1 MKVLWNG
8 SIMDRSESKVDIEDR
23 GYQFGDGVYEVIRI
37 YNGEMFAQKE
47 HIDRLFNSAN
57 EIGIELAFE
66 KKDLEQ
72 QFNEL
77 IQENQVSEGGIYFQI
92 SRGVAPRKH
101 QYKKDIQPQT
111 VGYTFSLKKP
121 EEEQTNG
128 VAAITAQDMRWLRCD
143 IKSLNLLYNV
153 MTKQKASEQGAFE
166 AVLIRDGYV
175 TEGTSSN
182 IFAVK
187 DGEVY
192 THPVNHLILN
202 GITRRELLNIFENEH
217 IPFEEKAI
225 TEEELGSVDELFMA
239 STTAEVIPIIT
250 LDGKDVGSG
259 KPGNVTRKV
268 QEAFQKR
275 IVPANIVKQ

>member
-8 SIMDRSESKVDIEDR
+8 SIIDRSESKVDIEDR
-23 GYQFGDGVYEVIRI
+23 GYQFGDGVYEVIRV
-37 YNGEMFAQKE
+37 YNGEMFTANG
-47 HIDRLFNSAN
+47 HIERLFNSAK
-57 EIGIELAFE
+57 EINIELSFE

-77 IQENQVSEGGIYFQI
+77 LRENHVQEGGIYFQI
-92 SRGVAPRKH
+92 TRGVAPRKH
-101 QYKKDIQPQT
+101 QYKNGIQPQT
-111 VGYTFSLKKP
+111 VGYTFSVKKP

-128 VAAITAQDMRWLRCD
+128 VAAITAEDLRWLRCD

-153 MTKQKASEQGAFE
+153 MTKQKASGEGAFE
-166 AVLIRDGYV
+166 AVLIRDGAV

-187 DGEVY
+187 DGKVY
-192 THPVNHLILN
+192 THPANHLILN
-202 GITRRELLNIFENEH
+202 GITRRELLNIFEIEQ

-225 TEEELGSVDELFMA
+225 TEQELASVDELFLT
-239 STTAEVIPIIT
+239 STTAEVVSIIT
-250 LDGKDVGSG
+250 LDGKAVGSG
-259 KPGNVTRKV
+259 KPGEVTKSV

-275 IVPANIVKQ
+275 IKPADIVKQ